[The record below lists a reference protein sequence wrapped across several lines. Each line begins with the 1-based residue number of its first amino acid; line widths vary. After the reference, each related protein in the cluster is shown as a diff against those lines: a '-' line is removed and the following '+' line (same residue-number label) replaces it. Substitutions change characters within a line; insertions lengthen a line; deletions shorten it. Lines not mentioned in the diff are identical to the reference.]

1 MPDFTNVTV
10 ETEAP
15 KGETQAPKSESKRER
30 KLDELTNIPLPKS
43 TKASKPTI
51 EFTAPSDTLPDTNF
65 GSGTVRFAAEGGEA
79 SRPKKSRTSIVG
91 ADPVR
96 FTAATQDPISYLPA
110 ATQDPISY
118 LPYDVSITGTPG
130 EGAKVRRTMRFD
142 ISERSLRQA
151 DEAQRKREPMRFYTD
166 EQLQQIGEAR
176 GAEAP
181 RGNVRRLI
189 GMFEGDDDDV

>member
-15 KGETQAPKSESKRER
+15 KGETQAPKSETKRER

-96 FTAATQDPISYLPA
+96 FTAATQDPISYLP
-110 ATQDPISY
+110 
-118 LPYDVSITGTPG
+118 YDVSVVGTPG

-151 DEAQRKREPMRFYTD
+151 DEAQRKREPVRFYTV